1 MALMRLLAD
10 ENIPLLA
17 IELLRR
23 KGHDVLAIAESTP
36 SICDENVMILA
47 EDEGRILLTFDKDF
61 GELTYRSKPRSS
73 CGIILFRIPL
83 RSADYIAKMIAEVLD
98 SRSDWPG
105 HFAVVEPGRI
115 RLREL

>member
-10 ENIPLLA
+10 ENMPLLA

-23 KGHDVLAIAESTP
+23 RGGDVLAIAESTP
-36 SICDENVMILA
+36 SICDDDFMFLA
-47 EDEGRILLTFDKDF
+47 EDEGHILLTFDKDF
-61 GELTYRSKPRSS
+61 GELAYSSKPSPS

-98 SRSDWPG
+98 CRNDWPG
-105 HFAVVEPGRI
+105 HFTVVEPGRI

>member
-1 MALMRLLAD
+1 MRLLAD
-10 ENIPLLA
+10 ENI
-17 IELLRR
+17 
-23 KGHDVLAIAESTP
+23 
-36 SICDENVMILA
+36 MFLA
-47 EDEGRILLTFDKDF
+47 EDEGRVLLTFDKDF
-61 GELTYRSKPRSS
+61 GELAYSSKPRPS

-98 SRSDWPG
+98 SRCDWPG